1 MPASQIAQRANRTL
15 RDRGPKRGL
24 NLKEFYPSRSNN
36 SRKGDFG
43 RVVVCGGSD
52 RYAGC
57 LAFNSLAALR
67 GGADLAIVVA
77 PKRAADIVAGY
88 SPDLITVPCQSSFPD
103 PNIAIE
109 LLENADALVLG
120 CGITRTPES
129 HRALIDIIQ
138 RCKTPMVL
146 DAEAL
151 HALAANAA
159 SIKGKKALLTPNAG
173 EYQVLSGA
181 SWPPT
186 TEART
191 MAIKTLAA
199 QYDATVI
206 VKGAPDFISD
216 GEQTYVDPR
225 GSPYMTK
232 GGYGDL
238 LAGVAGAHL
247 ARGRNLFDAAKVA
260 AFIVGRAGELA
271 SSKLGESTLAS
282 DVLMHLSFVIHSRRG
297 ESL

>member
-1 MPASQIAQRANRTL
+1 MPSNPSARRVNRTSNV
-15 RDRGPKRGL
+15 RYAKREL
-24 NLKEFYPSRSNN
+24 NLKEFYPSRS
-36 SRKGDFG
+36 STARKGDFG

-67 GGADLAIVVA
+67 AGADLAIVVA
-77 PKRAADIVAGY
+77 PRRGADIVAGY
-88 SPDLITVPCQSSFPD
+88 SPDLITVPCDSPFPD
-103 PNIAIE
+103 PNITIE

-120 CGITRTPES
+120 CGVIRTPES
-129 HRALIDIIQ
+129 HRALVDIIQ

-151 HALAANAA
+151 HALAANAE

-173 EYQVLSGA
+173 EYEVLSGS
-181 SWPPT
+181 SWPSN
-186 TEART
+186 ADAKRT
-191 MAIKTLAA
+191 AVKALAK
-199 QYDATVI
+199 QYRSTVI
-206 VKGAPDFISD
+206 VKGDLDLISD
-216 GEQTYVDPR
+216 GEQTYVDHR

-247 ARGRNLFDAAKVA
+247 ARGKTPFDAARIA

-271 SSKLGESTLAS
+271 SAKFGESTLAS
-282 DVLMHLSFVIHSRRG
+282 DVLTSLSLVIPFR
-297 ESL
+297 

>member
-1 MPASQIAQRANRTL
+1 LRA
-15 RDRGPKRGL
+15 
-24 NLKEFYPSRSNN
+24 
-36 SRKGDFG
+36 
-43 RVVVCGGSD
+43 
-52 RYAGC
+52 
-57 LAFNSLAALR
+57 
-67 GGADLAIVVA
+67 GADLAIVVA

-88 SPDLITVPCQSSFPD
+88 SPDLITVPCYSPFPD
-103 PNIAIE
+103 PNTAIE
-109 LLENADALVLG
+109 LLEKADALVIG
-120 CGITRTPES
+120 CGITRSPES
-129 HRALIDIIQ
+129 HKALMDIIQ
-138 RCKTPMVL
+138 RCKAPMVL

-151 HALAANAA
+151 HALAANPE

-173 EYQVLSGA
+173 EYQVLSGE

-186 TEART
+186 TDTKTKAV
-191 MAIKTLAA
+191 KTLAK

-247 ARGRNLFDAAKVA
+247 ARGRNPFDAAKVA

-282 DVLMHLSFVIHSRRG
+282 DVLMYLSLVIHSR
-297 ESL
+297 

>member
-1 MPASQIAQRANRTL
+1 MPSSPSAQRHVRTL
-15 RDRGPKRGL
+15 DVRGPDRGL
-24 NLKEFYPSRSNN
+24 SLKDFYPSRSSNA
-36 SRKGDFG
+36 RKGDFG
-43 RVVVCGGSD
+43 RVIVCGGSD

-67 GGADLAIVVA
+67 AGADLAIVVA
-77 PKRAADIVAGY
+77 PRQAADIVAGY
-88 SPDLITVPCQSSFPD
+88 SPDLITVPCDSSFPD
-103 PNIAIE
+103 PNVAIE
-109 LLENADALVLG
+109 LLENADALVVG
-120 CGITRTPES
+120 CGVTRTPES
-129 HRALIDIIQ
+129 HRALLDVIR

-151 HALAANAA
+151 HALATNAA
-159 SIKGKKALLTPNAG
+159 SIKGKPVLLTPNAG
-173 EYQVLSGA
+173 EYQVLSGR

-186 TEART
+186 ADARRT
-191 MAIKTLAA
+191 AVKTLAK

-206 VKGAPDFISD
+206 VKGAPDIVSD

-247 ARGRNLFDAAKVA
+247 ARGRTPFDAAKIA
-260 AFIVGRAGELA
+260 AFMVGRAGEIA
-271 SSKLGESTLAS
+271 SAKFGEGTLAS
-282 DVLMHLSFVIHSRRG
+282 DVLQFFSSVIPSR
-297 ESL
+297 